1 MRFKIILNDI
11 RLKAFVE
18 FYISN
23 IKADDALLNDIL
35 ENFDFIHKIDNSNTF
50 HKIDSSLDSLQK
62 ELFTRLYGR
71 FKYCPAGDWSNYK
84 FNSSWISFNLSEYP
98 GTKTT
103 EGIKTFFQRALSFKH
118 KIIEFEDAHKS
129 DLEFLTSL
137 PSFNSDA
144 LIIDHYFC
152 VNFEKSYK
160 PTIDF
165 LQKTKFHNSI
175 ISVITNYKN
184 FKTDLKK
191 KQKIDKAKE
200 HCTMISFF
208 ETDVRGTPNHDRFLF
223 LGPLLIK
230 SGPGFDLGTNNKSGF
245 IDFYNL
251 YRAEFSRMFFKT
263 IKNNLRL
270 IDNESPYLNESDK
283 ITLTKLNA
291 IFS

>member
-1 MRFKIILNDI
+1 MRFKIILNDV
-11 RLKAFVE
+11 RLKAFIE
-18 FYISN
+18 FYFTQLEKDN
-23 IKADDALLNDIL
+23 FFLTEIL
-35 ENFDFIHKIDNSNTF
+35 ENFDFIHKIENSNTF
-50 HKIDSSLDSLQK
+50 LTISSSLKQLQR

-71 FKYCPAGDWSNYK
+71 FKTCNADDWSNYK
-84 FNSSWISFNLSEYP
+84 YNSCWISFNLSDYP

-103 EGIKTFFQRALSFKH
+103 EGVKTFFQKAISFKH
-118 KIIEFEDAHKS
+118 KIIEFEDTHKS

-175 ISVITNYKN
+175 ISVFTNYKN
-184 FKTDLKK
+184 LKNDLTKK
-191 KQKIDKAKE
+191 LKIEKAKE

-230 SGPGFDLGTNNKSGF
+230 SGPGFDLGTNYKSGF

-251 YRAEFSRMFFKT
+251 YRAEFSRMFFKS

-283 ITLTKLNA
+283 KTLSKLNA

>member
-1 MRFKIILNDI
+1 MRFKIILNDV
-11 RLKAFVE
+11 RLKAFTE
-18 FYISN
+18 FYFLN
-23 IKADDALLNDIL
+23 TRVDGLLINDIL
-35 ENFDFIHKIDNSNTF
+35 ENFDFIHKIDNSSTF
-50 HKIDSSLDSLQK
+50 QKINSSLDSLQR

-71 FKYCPAGDWSNYK
+71 FKTCHAEEWSNYK
-84 FNSSWISFNLSEYP
+84 YNSCWISFNLSDSP

-103 EGIKTFFQRALSFKH
+103 EGIKTFFQKAISFNH
-118 KIIEFEDAHKS
+118 KIIEFEDANKHS
-129 DLEFLTSL
+129 LEFLSSL
-137 PSFNSDA
+137 PNFNSDA
-144 LIIDHYFC
+144 IIIDHYFC

-160 PTIDF
+160 PTLDF

-175 ISVITNYKN
+175 ISVLTNYKSYKN
-184 FKTDLKK
+184 DLKK
-191 KQKIDKAKE
+191 DQKIEKAKKQ
-200 HCTMISFF
+200 CTMLGFF

-230 SGPGFDLGTNNKSGF
+230 SGPGFDLGSNNKSGF

-263 IKNNLRL
+263 IKSNLRL

-283 ITLTKLNA
+283 ITLSKLNA